1 MGNEIL
7 FLAISILGAAFIIF
21 SLRLGKEA
29 LFIALVTNLILVS
42 AVGSE
47 LISLLGVVTN
57 AGNAFYGLAI
67 FSLAILVE
75 FYNKKT
81 ALRAVWVGCIG
92 VVSFIAMTQFSI
104 QFVHSPFSQ
113 VPLESIDFVFRKMP
127 RIAVA
132 SLLAYLV
139 SAHCFIWLYDVFRQK
154 LRGFRWAGVRYLGS
168 AVMAQLIDSVLF
180 FFVAFWGL
188 VPDALLLE
196 VMSVGFVS
204 KIVVAIISVPFF
216 YWAWRFSAGGVTPH
230 ALLLGKH

>member
-113 VPLESIDFVFRKMP
+113 VPFESLDIVFRKMP
-127 RIAVA
+127 RIATA
-132 SLLAYLV
+132 SLLAYLLF
-139 SAHCFIWLYDVFRQK
+139 AHCFIWLYDFLRQRLK
-154 LRGFRWAGVRYLGS
+154 GFRWAGVRYLGS
-168 AVMAQLIDSVLF
+168 ALAAQMIDSVLF
-180 FFVAFWGL
+180 FSVAFGGL
-188 VPDALLLE
+188 LPHPMLLE
-196 VMSVGFVS
+196 VMSIGFV
-204 KIVVAIISVPFF
+204 
-216 YWAWRFSAGGVTPH
+216 
-230 ALLLGKH
+230 